1 MLAVVSPAKSLNF
14 ESDSPIKLHSIPDFL
29 DTSQT
34 IINELQALSPKEI
47 SSLMNISDDL
57 GILNYERFQ
66 QWKTP
71 FNLSN
76 AKQAVFAFSGDV
88 YNGLEASSLSS
99 ENIDYAQKHFRILS
113 GLYGILK
120 PLDLIQAYRLEMGT
134 KIRVSSKKDLYN
146 LWKEKITFNV
156 LNDLKESKTNYLL
169 NLASNEYIKSID
181 LKQPDFDVITPIFK
195 DFKNG
200 QFKMISFFAK
210 KARGMMA
217 RFFIENKIKNP
228 EDLKGF
234 NLDGYSYNEE
244 LSAEKPFTFTRIHS

>member
-88 YNGLEASSLSS
+88 YNGLDASSLSS
-99 ENIDYAQKHFRILS
+99 ENIEYAQKHFRILS